1 MTYKHTRRGFTQKNH
16 VILNLIQDL
25 VVQIFKEVRFQIKFG
40 MTPLLNNGGFTRS
53 RHPELVSGS
62 SCFIKGF
69 TLIELLVVVLII
81 GILAAIAV
89 PQYQVAVTKSRYATL
104 KNLTES
110 ILQAEELY
118 YLANGYYTNNF
129 EELDL
134 DMPSGET
141 ERYTY
146 KKSQGKYAYNWGHCF
161 LYTDASVYFNCY
173 NSAIGMAYQVRP
185 IHSASYPG
193 QKLCVVETTDNNSVQ
208 AKVCKSET
216 GKNIDM
222 SAWKFW
228 EY

>member
-1 MTYKHTRRGFTQKNH
+1 MKVQNTR
-16 VILNLIQDL
+16 L
-25 VVQIFKEVRFQIKFG
+25 
-40 MTPLLNNGGFTRS
+40 GFTRS

-146 KKSQGKYAYNWGHCF
+146 EKSQGKYAYNWGYCF
-161 LYTDASVYFNCY
+161 LYVTDDSVYFRCH
-173 NSAIGMAYQVRP
+173 NSAIGMTYQVRP
-185 IHSASYPG
+185 LHSATNPG
-193 QKLCVVETTDNNSVQ
+193 KKQCVVGTTDNNSVQ

-222 SAWKFW
+222 SASKAW

>member
-1 MTYKHTRRGFTQKNH
+1 MTYKHIRR
-16 VILNLIQDL
+16 
-25 VVQIFKEVRFQIKFG
+25 
-40 MTPLLNNGGFTRS
+40 GFTRS

-146 KKSQGKYAYNWGHCF
+146 EKSIGKYAYNWGSCF
-161 LYTDASVYFNCY
+161 LYTTKTSSYFNCY
-173 NSAIGMAYQVRP
+173 NSAIGMTYQVRP
-185 IHSASYPG
+185 IHSASDPG
-193 QKLCVVETTDNNSVQ
+193 QKLCVVDTTDNNSVQ

>member
-1 MTYKHTRRGFTQKNH
+1 MTYKHIRR
-16 VILNLIQDL
+16 
-25 VVQIFKEVRFQIKFG
+25 
-40 MTPLLNNGGFTRS
+40 GFTRS

-81 GILAAIAV
+81 GILAAVAL

-104 KNLTES
+104 KNLTKS
-110 ILQAEELY
+110 IAKAEEVF

-146 KKSQGKYAYNWGHCF
+146 KKSEGKYAYNWGNCF
-161 LYTDASVYFNCY
+161 LYTSETTSYFRCTNDD
-173 NSAIGMAYQVRP
+173 IGMTYQ
-185 IHSASYPG
+185 ITLNYSASSPTTR
-193 QKLCVVETTDNNSVQ
+193 QCIIKNTDNNSVQ
-208 AKVCKSET
+208 AKVCKQDT

-222 SAWKFW
+222 SKYKHW
-228 EY
+228 EYD